1 MNSDL
6 GKLAGLNIAMTR
18 SELAFGILTRQRVIA
33 LLVDNVVGY
42 RFTEM
47 HLARYFDTTVDQ

>member
-1 MNSDL
+1 
-6 GKLAGLNIAMTR
+6 
-18 SELAFGILTRQRVIA
+18 
-33 LLVDNVVGY
+33 LVDNVVGY